1 MRLRLLTTMAAA
13 LGLGASGAMAA
24 DLLDEIKDRGE
35 LSCGTMDYLAG
46 VGFLDDNGN
55 WSGFD
60 VDFCKAASAAIF
72 GTPDKVK
79 FVALTGTQMFPSL
92 SSGEIDILSRSVTE
106 TISRDTT
113 LGFTFIGPNMLTG
126 QGLMV
131 HKSTGAT
138 DYDQMDGATI
148 CVLAGTV
155 TERYLADYFT
165 ANGMTFTPVAAESGD
180 QLFSM
185 YFDNRCDAVTMEPP
199 YLAIRRQKMAAT
211 PEDHVIFNDVIAK
224 SYEAPLIREG
234 SPRFHK
240 LLQWMH
246 YGMVTAEELGVTSEN
261 VDDMAASS
269 TDPRVQRLLGVDGN
283 IGESMGVSND
293 WMVNVIKAVG
303 NYGEFYDRNLG
314 ANSPLQVPRG
324 LNALV
329 RDGGALTAPG
339 WQ

>member
-1 MRLRLLTTMAAA
+1 MRRRLLNVVAAVI
-13 LGLGASGAMAA
+13 GLAATSASAE
-24 DLLDEIKDRGE
+24 LLDEIKARGE
-35 LSCGTMDYLAG
+35 LTCGTMDYLAG
-46 VGFLDDNGN
+46 IGFLDDAGN

-79 FVALTGTQMFPSL
+79 FVAVTGAQKFPAL
-92 SSGEIDILSRSVTE
+92 ASGEIDILSRSVTA

-113 LGFTFIGPNMLTG
+113 LGFSYIGPNMMTG

-155 TERYLADYFT
+155 TERYLADYFK
-165 ANGMTFTPVAAESGD
+165 AKGMSFTPVAAENGD

-199 YLAIRRQKMAAT
+199 YLAIRRQKMSTA
-211 PEDHVIFNDVIAK
+211 EEHVIFEDVIAK
-224 SYEAPLIREG
+224 SYEAPMIREG
-234 SPRFHK
+234 SPRFYK

-246 YGMVTAEELGVTSEN
+246 YGMVTAEELGVTKAN
-261 VDDMAASS
+261 VDEMVASS
-269 TDPRVQRLLGVDGN
+269 TDPRVQRLLGVEGT
-283 IGESMGVSND
+283 IGADMGTTND

-303 NYGEFYDRNLG
+303 NYGEFYDNNLG

-324 LNALV
+324 LNALL

>member
-1 MRLRLLTTMAAA
+1 MRMRLLTTMAAVV
-13 LGLGASGAMAA
+13 GLTATGAAAA

-35 LSCGTMDYLAG
+35 LTCGTLDYLAG
-46 VGFLDDNGN
+46 VGYLDDNGN

-79 FVALTGTQMFPSL
+79 FVAVTGAQKFPVL
-92 SSGEIDILSRSVTE
+92 ASGEIDILSRSVTA

-113 LGFTFIGPNMLTG
+113 LGFDYIGPNMLSG

-131 HKSTGAT
+131 HKETGAT

-155 TERYLADYFT
+155 TERYLADYF
-165 ANGMTFTPVAAESGD
+165 AAHNMSFTPVAAENGD
-180 QLFSM
+180 QLFAM

-199 YLAIRRQKMAAT
+199 YLAIRRNKMAEN
-211 PEDHVIFNDVIAK
+211 PEDHVIFEDVIAK
-224 SYEAPLIREG
+224 SFEAPFIREG
-234 SPRFHK
+234 SPRFYK

-246 YGMVTAEELGVTSEN
+246 YGMVTAEELGVTKEN
-261 VDDMAASS
+261 VDDMVANS

-283 IGESMGVSND
+283 IGADMGVAND

-303 NYGEFYDRNLG
+303 NYGEFYDNNLG

-329 RDGGALTAPG
+329 RDGGAMTAPG